1 MLEQTPATS
10 TDIERDT
17 IARQWIPTLNR
28 LFRLQWE
35 AAQDCYV
42 LLYPEGMVKLNPSAG
57 EILSR
62 CDGER
67 SVEAIIDQ
75 LAQQFPEAKDIDQ
88 DILAFIAEA
97 RRNQWLDHD

>member
-1 MLEQTPATS
+1 MLEQNPATP
-10 TDIERDT
+10 TDIEGDP
-17 IARQWIPTLNR
+17 IDPQWIPTINR
-28 LFRLQWE
+28 QFRLQWE

-67 SVEAIIDQ
+67 SVQTIIDQ
-75 LAQQFPEAKDIDQ
+75 LVQQFPEAENIDR
-88 DILAFIAEA
+88 DILTFLAEA